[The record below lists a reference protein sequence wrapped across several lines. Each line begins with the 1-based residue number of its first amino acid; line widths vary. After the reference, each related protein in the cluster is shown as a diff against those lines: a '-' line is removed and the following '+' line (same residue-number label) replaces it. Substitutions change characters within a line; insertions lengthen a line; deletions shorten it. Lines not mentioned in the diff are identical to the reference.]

1 MGGVVQPY
9 PTYINPHTPIKERER
24 EKEKAESTRRGTR
37 QFLTQEKEKQK
48 KKKPS
53 GNRTK
58 QEAASYKGDIV
69 INHFSVRDAFEMLG
83 NERGGGE
90 ESPLFLLR
98 Q

>member
-48 KKKPS
+48 KRS
-53 GNRTK
+53 QVAIERSRK
-58 QEAASYKGDIV
+58 QLSIKAIS
-69 INHFSVRDAFEMLG
+69 
-83 NERGGGE
+83 
-90 ESPLFLLR
+90 
-98 Q
+98 

>member
-48 KKKPS
+48 KK
-53 GNRTK
+53 
-58 QEAASYKGDIV
+58 EAKWQS
-69 INHFSVRDAFEMLG
+69 
-83 NERGGGE
+83 NEAG
-90 ESPLFLLR
+90 SSLV
-98 Q
+98 